1 MFKNYVLGGVPIIS
15 TVKKPKARV
24 NNHTMSSSNNSS
36 NINRMRRV
44 TGADGRITFD
54 SSSLEISS
62 DYEDDLQ
69 QRQQQLDNDDN
80 EDDDDRCPASKK
92 DQSMTT
98 IEQQYHLE
106 REQTKIRY
114 WKESDFAAGCVEPTW
129 ADELENYNKRAGAG
143 GCCFGGGC
151 CCCPSDEE
159 GGVDMGQIFHE
170 EIDPGCGCIYLSAVF
185 CSRLGA
191 GRIGNM
197 IVLKERYVMV
207 EVDDNYD
214 NNNDDD

>member
-1 MFKNYVLGGVPIIS
+1 MNRRKYDIGKSPALQLAVSNLHGPMSLRIITNERVLGGV
-15 TVKKPKARV
+15 V
-24 NNHTMSSSNNSS
+24 
-36 NINRMRRV
+36 
-44 TGADGRITFD
+44 
-54 SSSLEISS
+54 L
-62 DYEDDLQ
+62 
-69 QRQQQLDNDDN
+69 
-80 EDDDDRCPASKK
+80 
-92 DQSMTT
+92 
-98 IEQQYHLE
+98 
-106 REQTKIRY
+106 
-114 WKESDFAAGCVEPTW
+114 AAAV
-129 ADELENYNKRAGAG
+129 
-143 GCCFGGGC
+143 

-159 GGVDMGQIFHE
+159 GSVDMGQIFHE